1 MLTNDSPGI
10 SNANRKYVISK
21 TKKKTLLGEEVLF
34 GKRETNS
41 DDRFR

>member
-21 TKKKTLLGEEVLF
+21 TKTLVGEEVLF
-34 GKRETNS
+34 GKQEANS